1 MYRKLIFTTLAVV
14 VLGTGWYL
22 FRPEALFV
30 DRQVDELFPAVVGAQ
45 EEPEALLSGHFHD
58 VAHEGTGLATVYQLP
73 DGSRTL
79 RLTQFR
85 TSNGPD
91 LRVYL
96 VAAADAPDSATVTD
110 VDVVDLGALKVN
122 TGNQNY
128 DLAEGID
135 LGKYQSVSI
144 WCKRFSVNFAT
155 APLTAEPTL

>member
-1 MYRKLIFTTLAVV
+1 MYRRFIFTALTVV
-14 VLGTGWYL
+14 VLGTGM
-22 FRPEALFV
+22 
-30 DRQVDELFPAVVGAQ
+30 FPAVAAAQ

-58 VAHEGTGLATVYQLP
+58 VAHEGTGVATVYQLP

-110 VDVVDLGALKVN
+110 VDVVDLGALKGN

-128 DLAEGID
+128 DLPEGID
-135 LGKYQSVSI
+135 FGKYRSVSI

-155 APLTAEPTL
+155 APLTPGPAL